1 VGVRVTDK
9 GRGLL
14 TQNEIHGCES
24 ANVRIDDEA
33 EPIMRNN
40 KVLGRSQT
48 TWWKMH
54 VERVSCGTFLTCV

>member
-1 VGVRVTDK
+1 MGVRVTEK

-48 TWWKMH
+48 TWWKMD
-54 VERVSCGTFLTCV
+54 VERV